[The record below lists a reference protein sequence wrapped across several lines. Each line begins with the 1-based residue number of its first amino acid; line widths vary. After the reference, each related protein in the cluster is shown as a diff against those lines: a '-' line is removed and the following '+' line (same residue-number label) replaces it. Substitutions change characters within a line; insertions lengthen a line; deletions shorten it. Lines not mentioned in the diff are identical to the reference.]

1 VIRLSTDRK
10 PSDIIADFISLI
22 ETSHTEYQ
30 NSMNIA
36 KGYDKKTID
45 WIHEFELADNYDER
59 NRLATALHAERK
71 ERRKHKDVA
80 ALYEKI
86 HVFAISEK
94 NKPTLKQLK
103 FLLSEQKKSEEYVAN
118 PNREYKHRAGDDE

>member
-1 VIRLSTDRK
+1 MSTDRK

-45 WIHEFELADNYDER
+45 WVHEFEL
-59 NRLATALHAERK
+59 
-71 ERRKHKDVA
+71 VA